1 MLVKSVLGAAVFAA
15 TALADLT
22 SVNNALIKI
31 NKDIGSLNTTI
42 NGWDGQ
48 LFSAIPILAQSWGLE
63 GTIKSGT
70 KTADSSG
77 PLNFD
82 ETLVIADSTA
92 DVAIS
97 AHSILAN
104 MVATKPKFDKII
116 VGTPFA
122 LGILKNLRNETAAL
136 ATSIISKVPA
146 ELQPI
151 AKELVGGIDA
161 DFAAAV
167 KTYGG

>member
-1 MLVKSVLGAAVFAA
+1 MLVKSVLGAAFFAV
-15 TALADLT
+15 TTLADLT
-22 SVNNALIKI
+22 SINNALIKI
-31 NKDIGSLNTTI
+31 NKDIGSLDNTI
-42 NGWDGQ
+42 KSWDGQ
-48 LFSAIPILAQSWGLE
+48 LFSAIPILLQSWGLE
-63 GTIKSGT
+63 GTIKDAA
-70 KTADSSG
+70 KTASAST

-97 AHSILAN
+97 AHTILAN

-116 VGTPFA
+116 VGSLFA
-122 LGILKNLRNETAAL
+122 HGILKNLRQETTTL
-136 ATSIISKVPA
+136 ATAIISKVPA

-167 KTYGG
+167 QAYGG